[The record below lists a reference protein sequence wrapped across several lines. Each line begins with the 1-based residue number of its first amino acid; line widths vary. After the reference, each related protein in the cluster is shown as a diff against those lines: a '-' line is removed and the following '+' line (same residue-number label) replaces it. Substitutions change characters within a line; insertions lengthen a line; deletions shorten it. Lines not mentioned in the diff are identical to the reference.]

1 MRGSL
6 ANIPGQTGI
15 HGSRPPDL
23 DLTIRTNPDL
33 DLIPCVG
40 YGSSGSEPTPAT
52 AAAELAGKPFPAAA
66 LHGNS
71 PELADS
77 CVPWAK
83 SAGVRVGDDQRDLH
97 KPPGSSAGSAGVG
110 VRVRSGRG
118 GAAVADLAGVSV
130 GARSVR
136 FSGHSRVSVHVWLT
150 GKPGLGLRGVLL
162 HSSELA
168 TAGRR
173 CAR

>member
-1 MRGSL
+1 M
-6 ANIPGQTGI
+6 IQ
-15 HGSRPPDL
+15 
-23 DLTIRTNPDL
+23 TNPDL

-71 PELADS
+71 PEIADS

-83 SAGVRVGDDQRDLH
+83 SAGVRVGDDQRDLR

-118 GAAVADLAGVSV
+118 GAAMADLAGVSV
-130 GARSVR
+130 GARSVL
-136 FSGHSRVSVHVWLT
+136 FFW
-150 GKPGLGLRGVLL
+150 
-162 HSSELA
+162 A
-168 TAGRR
+168 
-173 CAR
+173 

>member
-1 MRGSL
+1 LLNSGPNCNYFLNEMDCGLILKKPRGSL

-23 DLTIRTNPDL
+23 DLTIWTNPDL

-40 YGSSGSEPTPAT
+40 YRSCGSEPTPAT

-77 CVPWAK
+77 CVPRAK
-83 SAGVRVGDDQRDLH
+83 SAGVRVGDDQRDLR

-118 GAAVADLAGVSV
+118 GAAMADLAGVSV
-130 GARSVR
+130 GARSVL
-136 FSGHSRVSVHVWLT
+136 FFW
-150 GKPGLGLRGVLL
+150 
-162 HSSELA
+162 A
-168 TAGRR
+168 
-173 CAR
+173 